1 MNKKA
6 VALGSR
12 LARVPWV
19 RTLGVR
25 PNLEDY
31 PAADL
36 DLIRDAEVIY
46 YPTHHYA
53 ALFRAQG
60 KRIFPSLTCHLL
72 LGDKIKQ
79 TTLFRLQGVP
89 HPLTRFYYYSQRRRI
104 PDEFDYPFVA
114 KTPRYSSRGEGV
126 FLIRGQ
132 ADLDRYLAD
141 HPVAYIQQLLPEAE
155 NLRVVAVNFR
165 PVTAYWRV
173 PRPGEWR
180 ANVHAGAAISFE
192 NVPEEALRLAADT
205 ARACD
210 LDEVGLDLA
219 RCRGRWFVL
228 EANMKFG
235 WVGLRAAGVDLARV
249 VGDLIRAGEI

>member
-1 MNKKA
+1 VTKPA

-36 DLIRDAEVIY
+36 ALIQDAPVIY
-46 YPTHHYA
+46 YPTQHYA
-53 ALFRAQG
+53 GLFRAQG

-89 HPLTRFYYYSQRRRI
+89 HPLTRFYYHSQRGRI
-104 PDEFDYPFVA
+104 RDEFDYPFVA
-114 KTPRYSSRGEGV
+114 KTPRDSSRGEGV
-126 FLIRGQ
+126 FLIRNE
-132 ADLDRYLAD
+132 ADLDRYLAR
-141 HPVAYIQQLLPEAE
+141 HPVAYIQRYLPEAD

-165 PVTAYWRV
+165 PVTAYWRT
-173 PRPGEWR
+173 PRPGDWR
-180 ANVHAGAAISFE
+180 ANVHAGATISFD
-192 NVPEEALRLAADT
+192 NVPEAALRLAADT

-219 RCRGRWFVL
+219 RSHGQWYVL

-249 VGDLIRAGEI
+249 VGDLIRTGEI